1 MLHPLDTSAGCVLV
15 NFDHIIDVT
24 RTAEGY
30 RVALTEGRE
39 HLALPTTRSELTLT
53 RAAGGVGPTVH
64 LSVPPV
70 PASDLPCLPPGTA
83 AGKHDESAESEESQP
98 RSRRR

>member
-15 NFDHIIDVT
+15 NLNHIIDVT
-24 RTAEGY
+24 RIAEGY
-30 RVALTEGRE
+30 HVALTEGRE
-39 HLALPTTRSELTLT
+39 HLALPTTRTELTLT

-64 LSVPPV
+64 LPRPV
-70 PASDLPCLPPGTA
+70 PASDLP
-83 AGKHDESAESEESQP
+83 AGKHDEPAESEESQP